1 MERSLQ
7 NIETH
12 RFNKGQKTMTT
23 SQLGLRI
30 INRRSSIFDFPSRCS
45 QTQSRLIIRSR
56 IYIYTWPHTLEYIH
70 TLATRRPY
78 ALVYF
83 HTFPSLL
90 FLFKTSLEKK
100 KTPKQTQRCRSNPQE
115 CPTRWRSTF
124 ISTRGRSTISSS
136 SSTAN
141 TVQSSIRF

>member
-1 MERSLQ
+1 MYIGSTRGIRRCTKYLPEGDDVIRNLEEALSDFTTFQ
-7 NIETH
+7 IAAH
-12 RFNKGQKTMTT
+12 RHRAD
-23 SQLGLRI
+23 L
-30 INRRSSIFDFPSRCS
+30 SSDPE
-45 QTQSRLIIRSR
+45 
-56 IYIYTWPHTLEYIH
+56 YIYTWPHTLEYIH

-115 CPTRWRSTF
+115 CPTRWRSTCT
-124 ISTRGRSTISSS
+124 STRGRSTISSCS
-136 SSTAN
+136 ITAN